1 MRNYKKIR
9 QEPYIYGFTMVGFM
23 VFTITSIACLL
34 SLIFGFTGLKCIIVL
49 ILVGIDYLACKYLI
63 SSPKIQSYLFD
74 NKLPKKYSHYE

>member
-1 MRNYKKIR
+1 
-9 QEPYIYGFTMVGFM
+9 MVGFM